1 MSALLQAIRLTGQN
15 VTGDVKLLIAVKD
28 SDVKAACRLLA
39 SGANANAVGANG
51 WTPLHYACDIPHPRL
66 AQILM
71 FQCAEINTKSA
82 GGLTPLHLSVDAR
95 SGEITEMLLR
105 AGASVNAVD
114 NGGNTPL
121 HIASK
126 RGDVKLGTQLI
137 ANGAT
142 VTVYKDVTL
151 WTPIHEAAA
160 CGSVPMVTLLCA
172 AGANVN
178 SSDVLGLTPLH
189 LAAKAGD
196 EGMAVTLIRLGAD
209 ALLTDGIGFTPA
221 QLARRHNHDELAVI
235 IAKNFNMMRRGWV
248 LNMLHLIQTGR
259 ARMGRGGYQLPRD
272 AIVPYS
278 PLPPG
283 TATATAASA
292 VTAALHTASRPR
304 APSGEKRLRSEC
316 ATSAAGAGPA
326 TAGLRQRVVATTR
339 SPASSAHHPASGAAH
354 KARRLSRSSDDSGD
368 SGLVSAGAGAGAGP
382 AAGAGAVIPAG
393 EPGRADVVRQRLQ
406 AAHEDSVLRRL
417 RSMRHQRAMSVGSD
431 GKGQTPPAGE
441 EPAPSVRARA
451 ATTVA
456 MPAPAP
462 AAHVPPRFSTVVGP
476 QRHRQ
481 HAGRSTAGREMRRRW
496 SAGISVAAVPPL
508 PPSPGTDHS
517 HEPPVDDATTAEA
530 LVRLAELVPDLQM
543 RIIKML

>member
-1 MSALLQAIRLTGQN
+1 MGPRCGRVFLPCSALLCPALP
-15 VTGDVKLLIAVKD
+15 
-28 SDVKAACRLLA
+28 C
-39 SGANANAVGANG
+39 
-51 WTPLHYACDIPHPRL
+51 
-66 AQILM
+66 
-71 FQCAEINTKSA
+71 SA
-82 GGLTPLHLSVDAR
+82 LP
-95 SGEITEMLLR
+95 
-105 AGASVNAVD
+105 
-114 NGGNTPL
+114 
-121 HIASK
+121 
-126 RGDVKLGTQLI
+126 Q
-137 ANGAT
+137 
-142 VTVYKDVTL
+142 
-151 WTPIHEAAA
+151 
-160 CGSVPMVTLLCA
+160 
-172 AGANVN
+172 
-178 SSDVLGLTPLH
+178 
-189 LAAKAGD
+189 
-196 EGMAVTLIRLGAD
+196 
-209 ALLTDGIGFTPA
+209 
-221 QLARRHNHDELAVI
+221 
-235 IAKNFNMMRRGWV
+235 NFNMMRRGWV

-259 ARMGRGGYQLPRD
+259 ARMERGGYQLPRD

-292 VTAALHTASRPR
+292 VAAALHTASRPR

-316 ATSAAGAGPA
+316 AASAVGAGPA

-354 KARRLSRSSDDSGD
+354 KARRLSRSSDDSGDRGD

-431 GKGQTPPAGE
+431 GKSQTPPAGE
-441 EPAPSVRARA
+441 DPAPSVRARA

-456 MPAPAP
+456 VPAPAP
-462 AAHVPPRFSTVVGP
+462 AAHVPPRFSMVVGP
-476 QRHRQ
+476 RRHRQ